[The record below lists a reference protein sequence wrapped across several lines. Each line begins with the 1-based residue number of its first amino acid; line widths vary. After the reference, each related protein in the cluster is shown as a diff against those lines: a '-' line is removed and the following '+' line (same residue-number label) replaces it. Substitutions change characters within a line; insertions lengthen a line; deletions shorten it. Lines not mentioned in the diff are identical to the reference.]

1 VGNDSKVTKAGLE
14 GVVANSSSIC
24 YLDGQRGVLAYHGYD
39 IHDLARASSF
49 EETCYL
55 LWHGRL
61 PTRRELGDLESQLAA
76 ARPLPEPILRL
87 MRTMPPV
94 NGMDAIRTLTSALAH
109 YDMES
114 DDVSFLASYRKAI
127 RLTGQLCSLVATWG
141 RMSGGGGPIQPDP
154 AMKHAANFLYML
166 TGERPSASSVR
177 ALDVALILHADNEL
191 NASTFVAR
199 VTAATLADIHSTVVS
214 AIGALKGPL
223 HGGANTDVM
232 RLLEEIGPD
241 SNEERIEQFIQAKLA
256 RKEKIP
262 GFGHRVYR
270 TEDPRATH
278 LRNLS
283 CDLGDKR
290 GDSRWFSMSR
300 KIEAVVNKEKQL
312 YVNVDFYSAST
323 YYALG
328 IPVTLFTPVFAV
340 SRVSGWTAHVLEQ
353 YKNNRLIRPRSEY
366 VGPVYPQR
374 YVAVDKR

>member
-1 VGNDSKVTKAGLE
+1 MVNNSKITKAGLE

-76 ARPLPEPILRL
+76 SRPLPEPILRL
-87 MRTMPPV
+87 MRTMPTV

-109 YDMES
+109 YDTES
-114 DDVSFLASYRKAI
+114 DDVSFRASYRKAV

-166 TGERPSASSVR
+166 TGERPSSSSAR

-191 NASTFVAR
+191 NASTFAAR

-232 RLLEEIGPD
+232 RLLERLGQILMRNA
-241 SNEERIEQFIQAKLA
+241 SNISFRQSLRGRKKSQVSVIACTALRIHVLLT
-256 RKEKIP
+256 
-262 GFGHRVYR
+262 FGIFHAISVI
-270 TEDPRATH
+270 
-278 LRNLS
+278 NS
-283 CDLGDKR
+283 
-290 GDSRWFSMSR
+290 
-300 KIEAVVNKEKQL
+300 V
-312 YVNVDFYSAST
+312 
-323 YYALG
+323 
-328 IPVTLFTPVFAV
+328 TPVGF
-340 SRVSGWTAHVLEQ
+340 RCLG
-353 YKNNRLIRPRSEY
+353 RLRR
-366 VGPVYPQR
+366 
-374 YVAVDKR
+374 